1 MKKTSNK
8 NKIPRNKNR
17 SIASPPM
24 KRKGKKKL
32 AETDKGVRTI
42 IKVIKTCS
50 DNLAYKNLFK
60 VSKIMLGK
68 SLLDVVLTLFSDFE
82 HVFVQWEEVIFTII
96 TSYPMLARI
105 ANF

>member
-1 MKKTSNK
+1 M
-8 NKIPRNKNR
+8 
-17 SIASPPM
+17 
-24 KRKGKKKL
+24 
-32 AETDKGVRTI
+32 
-42 IKVIKTCS
+42 IKTCS

-96 TSYPMLARI
+96 TSYPMLASLMF
-105 ANF
+105 NSNK